1 MSFNRIISAAERA
14 KPQTATIHS
23 IEKLFGYE
31 IRYLAYYGNNQFEWL
46 SDPCDSYVL
55 KYDADQL
62 DEAANDIA
70 AHGGGLVSFPAR
82 GVGPDRPSSPTIIP
96 VPAMWSGHNTASRL
110 EHRFEVVRGAQ
121 LETVR

>member
-14 KPQTATIHS
+14 NPQTYS
-23 IEKLFGYE
+23 IERLFGYD
-31 IRYLAYYGNNQFEWL
+31 IRYLAYYGNGQFEWL

-70 AHGGGLVSFPAR
+70 AHGGELVSFPAR
-82 GVGPDRPSSPTIIP
+82 GAGPDHPSSPTITS
-96 VPAMWSGHNTASRL
+96 VPPMWAGHNTASRL
-110 EHRFEVVRGAQ
+110 ERRFEVVRGAT